1 MRGPRETSC
10 EYIFELCTEHHPV
23 SRLQRKDLRYTGQ
36 SIDFLYLQRQKVRAF
51 CEIRWYHGTW
61 LPSYKKDVA
70 RFLMPRFPSSK
81 AVRACTKRLLN
92 LEIVKHEKAAIY
104 EVNQRIS
111 NVCRIVRAA
120 KLQNNPGHQVMVKS
134 FLTMTS
140 F

>member
-1 MRGPRETSC
+1 MKLGG
-10 EYIFELCTEHHPV
+10 ITEPGF
-23 SRLQRKDLRYTGQ
+23 RPINR
-36 SIDFLYLQRQKVRAF
+36 
-51 CEIRWYHGTW
+51 TW
-61 LPSYKKDVA
+61 PG
-70 RFLMPRFPSSK
+70 FLMPRFPSSK

-120 KLQNNPGHQVMVKS
+120 KLQINPGHQVMVKS

>member
-61 LPSYKKDVA
+61 LPSYKKDVV
-70 RFLMPRFPSSK
+70 RRFPSSK

>member
-51 CEIRWYHGTW
+51 CEIRWYHGTCFRPIKRTW
-61 LPSYKKDVA
+61 PG
-70 RFLMPRFPSSK
+70 FLMPRFPSSK

-120 KLQNNPGHQVMVKS
+120 KLQNNPGHQSWSKV
-134 FLTMTS
+134 F
-140 F
+140 

>member
-1 MRGPRETSC
+1 MKLGGITGPGFRP
-10 EYIFELCTEHHPV
+10 IK
-23 SRLQRKDLRYTGQ
+23 R
-36 SIDFLYLQRQKVRAF
+36 
-51 CEIRWYHGTW
+51 TW
-61 LPSYKKDVA
+61 PG
-70 RFLMPRFPSSK
+70 FLMPRFPSSK

>member
-10 EYIFELCTEHHPV
+10 EYLFELCTEHHPV

-61 LPSYKKDVA
+61 LPSYKKGRGQV
-70 RFLMPRFPSSK
+70 FLMLRLSNSE

-92 LEIVKHEKAAIY
+92 FECLQDCESSKAAKQS
-104 EVNQRIS
+104 V
-111 NVCRIVRAA
+111 
-120 KLQNNPGHQVMVKS
+120 GHQVMGKS